1 MLLVEGEA
9 DFEFLVAVVHEVLE
23 DDRGGDNQRADDK
36 RCDVVEEEIADGA
49 DLGLEGYNSISIVEG
64 DNRCIIGQA
73 DITLTAENIN
83 DYDF

>member
-49 DLGLEGYNSISIVEG
+49 RLRPPSSVLPAVPLRARRFLRN
-64 DNRCIIGQA
+64 IGKVV
-73 DITLTAENIN
+73 LCP
-83 DYDF
+83 